1 MTNNTF
7 IEQNEIDDIRNE
19 IEKDIQRLVRNNYG
33 DEGINKDYLV
43 SLKYD
48 TLKGSEYIDLK
59 KCIDKLKNGN
69 KLLSLRILL
78 SGGEHSGRTAHL
90 LYYCQ
95 KLIKENSNLVFFIPS
110 YIEDSPIDYIYTKY
124 LRKVKRLRQ
133 ESNKENAFQLFVD
146 NFSRFYNENITI
158 IINNYDYINTGNK
171 MVKSDFISI
180 FINEEKNLLQN
191 VDVIVKISNERVEW
205 KSQYKEISTNG
216 YTLARIEQIINKE
229 KLSVNLVKYFSDCL
243 YSPLFVKKLINLK
256 KDSSLNFLTT
266 IEKDLE
272 TQIAL
277 IGEEKRYNHADFLRC
292 VVYRLFP
299 YICININSI
308 NINKNFFTEEE
319 VKKEIEKAL
328 SDSHVKTSLRL
339 YDLISDHEHT
349 LRISDTVYNTNYIF
363 KTIIEEMAL
372 MSKRNGVLSKIE
384 WKNQP
389 QHDYFYSLGLFNH
402 LIYLSNKKI
411 SKKISRA
418 VNNLSMQLGNIQR
431 PNDTNYFENIRTYF
445 RRANF
450 LRLLLIEN
458 NKLDTVMQLIPD
470 EIIKMFYGIAEFYEF
485 IGDQE
490 QKYEVAKE
498 TLDLLQMQ
506 RNKPRFKKYEYQ
518 EMINTMSYY
527 IIKYSNRNNLGSDEK
542 KKYIKA
548 RSLSKENLED
558 VIKLIES
565 LENASPPPREILDK
579 QVNYKLLKSKVYGNL
594 GAYYYN
600 IGVLNKAFDYY
611 EKSYR
616 LKKDLSKYPELDID
630 MLNQIYIG
638 QIRSQI
644 CFGSYYYSLGGK
656 DNFEKSVD
664 AHKLAIEIG
673 NKHVLKESLP
683 SYNRIVGS
691 LINLAE
697 SKSGGWTKDAIIEM
711 LNYLNAGIK
720 KMGLQNDSGQIDY
733 INDEWY
739 VNIHELKEIQEK
751 CEIIIRKI
759 NESTFCKEDIQ
770 KSANEILTA
779 CRQITILK

>member
-7 IEQNEIDDIRNE
+7 IEQNEIDDIRIE
-19 IEKDIQRLVRNNYG
+19 IQKDIQRLVRNNYG
-33 DEGINKDYLV
+33 DEGINTDYLV

-59 KCIDKLKNGN
+59 QCIDELKNGN
-69 KLLSLRILL
+69 ELLSLRILL

-90 LYYCQ
+90 LNYCQ
-95 KLIKENSNLVFFIPS
+95 ELINGNSSNLVFFIPS
-110 YIEDSPIDYIYTKY
+110 YIEYSPIDYIYTKY
-124 LRKVKRLRQ
+124 LGKVKRLRQ

-146 NFSRFYNENITI
+146 NFARFNNGNITI
-158 IINNYDYINTGNK
+158 IINNYDYINTCSK
-171 MVKSDFISI
+171 MAKSDFISI

-191 VDVIVKISNERVEW
+191 VDVIVKISNGRVEW

-216 YTLARIEQIINKE
+216 YTLAQIEQIINKE

-266 IEKDLE
+266 IENDLE

-277 IGEEKRYNHADFLRC
+277 IGEEKSYNHADFLRF
-292 VVYRLFP
+292 VVYKLFP
-299 YICININSI
+299 YICS

-328 SDSHVKTSLRL
+328 SDSCVNTSLRL

-402 LIYLSNKKI
+402 LIFLNNKKI
-411 SKKISRA
+411 SRKKISRA

-431 PNDTNYFENIRTYF
+431 PNDTNYFENISTYF

-450 LRLLLIEN
+450 LRLLFIEN

-506 RNKPRFKKYEYQ
+506 RNKSRFKKYEYL

-542 KKYIKA
+542 QKYNKA
-548 RSLSKENLED
+548 LDLSKKNLEY
-558 VIKLIES
+558 VRNLIES
-565 LENASPPPREILDK
+565 LENASPPPIEILNY

-600 IGVLNKAFDYY
+600 VGELNTAFDCY
-611 EKSYR
+611 EKSFR
-616 LKKDLSKYPELDID
+616 LKDDLSHFPELGKD

-638 QIRSQI
+638 KIRSQI
-644 CFGSYYYSLGGK
+644 CFGSYYYSLGEK
-656 DNFEKSVD
+656 DNFEKSVA

-673 NKHVLKESLP
+673 EKHKLKESLP

-697 SKSGGWTKDAIIEM
+697 SESGGWTEKAIIEM
-711 LNYLNAGIK
+711 LYYLNAGLE
-720 KMGLQNDSGQIDY
+720 KMGLQIDSSQIDY

-739 VNIHELKEIQEK
+739 VNIHELKEIQKK

-759 NESTFCKEDIQ
+759 KESTFCKEDIQ
-770 KSANEILTA
+770 KSANKILTI
-779 CRQITILK
+779 CQQITILK